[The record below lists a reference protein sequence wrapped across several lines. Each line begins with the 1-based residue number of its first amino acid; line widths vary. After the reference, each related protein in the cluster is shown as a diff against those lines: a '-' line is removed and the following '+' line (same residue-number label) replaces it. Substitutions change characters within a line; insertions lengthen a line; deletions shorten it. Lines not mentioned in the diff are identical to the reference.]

1 MPVGEPLKLDLER
14 SFSNP
19 CSWNFRVGSKKQ
31 TIWKL
36 RAKIGAVVDKPSV
49 WQASD
54 FVCFQEKDY
63 KKHQYYLWLLD
74 GGTKEYDEIEDED
87 EVT

>member
-1 MPVGEPLKLDLER
+1 VFTVNPRYGKL
-14 SFSNP
+14 
-19 CSWNFRVGSKKQ
+19 
-31 TIWKL
+31 
-36 RAKIGAVVDKPSV
+36 
-49 WQASD
+49 SD
-54 FVCFQEKDY
+54 FVCLQEKDY

>member
-1 MPVGEPLKLDLER
+1 LKTQ
-14 SFSNP
+14 
-19 CSWNFRVGSKKQ
+19 SKK
-31 TIWKL
+31 W
-36 RAKIGAVVDKPSV
+36 RASTRRSVYCQPSV